1 MAKLFTLKYKNN
13 CSWSLSIVK
22 CLIWFI
28 VQWLAYFQGFPNCG
42 CAVYGNLLLS
52 SAYRFVL
59 FGKYV
64 GFLSIFVCHIFLKL
78 NVCKIFVSA

>member
-59 FGKYV
+59 LV
-64 GFLSIFVCHIFLKL
+64 NMSGFCQFLC
-78 NVCKIFVSA
+78 VTFF